1 MKSRS
6 VPGAFRS
13 RSGLWNVSFGK
24 ARTILYGGGG
34 SGEPVNRDVVQGAR
48 FEMPN
53 GRSSASDRATKEK
66 NRRQQRK
73 QRPTC
78 FFFFRIKMVV
88 KLISTDFSCSRLV
101 SQSLGGNV
109 RK

>member
-34 SGEPVNRDVVQGAR
+34 SGEPVKRDVVQGTR

-53 GRSSASDRATKEK
+53 GRSSAPDRATKEK
-66 NRRQQRK
+66 NRREQRK
-73 QRPTC
+73 QRPTS
-78 FFFFRIKMVV
+78 FLFFRVTIVATF
-88 KLISTDFSCSRLV
+88 ISTDFSCSRLV
-101 SQSLGGNV
+101 
-109 RK
+109 